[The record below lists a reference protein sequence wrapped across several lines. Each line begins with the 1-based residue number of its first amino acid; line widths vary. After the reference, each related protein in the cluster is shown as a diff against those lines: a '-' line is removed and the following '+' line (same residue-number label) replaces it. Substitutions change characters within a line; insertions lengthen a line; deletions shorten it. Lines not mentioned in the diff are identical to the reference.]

1 MQNHPANLG
10 HLLYLYCNKGLVIA
24 LLLILV
30 TTTVFG
36 QRYGGDN
43 YNFNSFNRKP
53 YYFGIALAY
62 KNANFTLEKTDRFI
76 LNDSFRIA
84 ETVRGSGITASVI
97 TNFKIGDHFDI
108 RLLPSISLINREFE
122 FTPVENNRFV
132 ETSNIESVLAE
143 IPVLIRYKS
152 MPYKDKRLFVVGGF
166 KYGYDVA
173 SNSKI
178 NRKRQLIRLSP
189 HDFSL
194 EIGAGIQFFLPY
206 IIFSPE
212 IKFSQGIDNVLIYN
226 NQLEKAKVLEK
237 VFTRSFSITLN
248 FEG

>member
-1 MQNHPANLG
+1 VPISTSKSWNLL
-10 HLLYLYCNKGLVIA
+10 HILWVKA
-24 LLLILV
+24 LILLV
-30 TTTVFG
+30 VLSIPTTGFG
-36 QRYGGDN
+36 QKASSNN
-43 YNFNSFNRKP
+43 YNFSGFNRKP

-62 KNANFTLEKTDRFI
+62 KNSNFTLEKTDRFI

-84 ETVRGSGITASVI
+84 ETIRGAGMTASVI
-97 TNFKIGDHFDI
+97 ANFKIGNHFDI
-108 RLLPSISLINREFE
+108 RLLPSISLISRKFE
-122 FTPVENNRFV
+122 FTPVDDNHIIRTTNV
-132 ETSNIESVLAE
+132 ESVLAE
-143 IPVLIRYKS
+143 IPVLLRYKS
-152 MPYKDKRLFVVGGF
+152 EPYRDKRLFVIGGF

-212 IKFSQGIDNVLIYN
+212 IKFSQGIDNILIYN
-226 NQLEKAKVLEK
+226 NSLEQAKILEK
-237 VFTRSFSITLN
+237 VFSRSFTITLN

>member
-1 MQNHPANLG
+1 MLHI
-10 HLLYLYCNKGLVIA
+10 HGLKSLILC
-24 LLLILV
+24 LLLIAP
-30 TTTVFG
+30 FSG
-36 QRYGGDN
+36 SAQRNARDN
-43 YNFNSFNRKP
+43 YNFSSFNRRP

-62 KNANFTLEKTDRFI
+62 KNSNFTLEKTDRFI
-76 LNDSFRIA
+76 LNDSFRVA
-84 ETVRGSGITASVI
+84 ETIRGSGLTASVI

-108 RLLPSISLINREFE
+108 RLLPSISLISRKFE
-122 FTPVENNRFV
+122 FTPVQDGLPV
-132 ETSNIESVLAE
+132 QSSNVESVLAE
-143 IPVLIRYKS
+143 MPVLLRYKS
-152 MPYKDKRLFVVGGF
+152 APYKDKRLFVIGGF

-194 EIGAGIQFFLPY
+194 ELGAGIQFFLPY

-212 IKFSQGIDNVLIYN
+212 IKFSQGIDNILIYN
-226 NQLEKAKVLEK
+226 NSLEKAKILEK

>member
-1 MQNHPANLG
+1 MLHIYSIKRIVLFLFILLPVSLSAQRKG
-10 HLLYLYCNKGLVIA
+10 HE
-24 LLLILV
+24 
-30 TTTVFG
+30 
-36 QRYGGDN
+36 N
-43 YNFNSFNRKP
+43 YNFNSFNRKS

-62 KNANFTLEKTDRFI
+62 KNSNFTLEKTDRFI

-97 TNFKIGDHFDI
+97 ANFKIGDHFDI

-122 FTPVENNRFV
+122 FTPVQSGSFV
-132 ETSNIESVLAE
+132 QTSNIESVLAE
-143 IPVLIRYKS
+143 IPVLLRYKS
-152 MPYKDKRLFVVGGF
+152 DPYRDKRLFVIGGF

-178 NRKRQLIRLSP
+178 NRRRQLIRLSP

-194 EIGAGIQFFLPY
+194 ELGAGIQFFLPY

-226 NQLEKAKVLEK
+226 NQLEKAKILEK
-237 VFTRSFSITLN
+237 VFTQSFTITLN

>member
-1 MQNHPANLG
+1 M
-10 HLLYLYCNKGLVIA
+10 
-24 LLLILV
+24 LLLLV
-30 TTTVFG
+30 LPVVLSA
-36 QRYGGDN
+36 QRTGGKEN
-43 YNFNSFNRKP
+43 YNFSSFNRKP

-62 KNANFTLEKTDRFI
+62 KNSNFTLEKTDRFI
-76 LNDSFRIA
+76 LNDSFRVA
-84 ETVRGSGITASVI
+84 ETVRGSGFTASVI

-108 RLLPSISLINREFE
+108 RLLPSISLINRKFE
-122 FTPVENNRFV
+122 FTPVDNSGFV

-152 MPYKDKRLFVVGGF
+152 DPYKDKRLFVVGGF

-178 NRKRQLIRLSP
+178 NRRRQLIRLSP

-194 EIGAGIQFFLPY
+194 ELGAGIQFFLPY

-226 NQLEKAKVLEK
+226 NSLEKAKVLEK
-237 VFTRSFSITLN
+237 VFTRSFTITLN